1 MSSAPPPKL
10 ELTDD
15 EWRKRLTP
23 QEFAVLRQAG
33 ALLGARPEQAF
44 FVHCGLGQTM
54 TAQDIGA
61 GRMIVEFGL
70 AAVRPAEFIV
80 LRCAFEM
87 QAG

>member
-33 ALLGARPEQAF
+33 RFKALLAASAYVAAFTFARAS
-44 FVHCGLGQTM
+44 LS
-54 TAQDIGA
+54 
-61 GRMIVEFGL
+61 
-70 AAVRPAEFIV
+70 
-80 LRCAFEM
+80 AFER
-87 QAG
+87 ADLSVSL